1 MGPNG
6 SFVHRI
12 KTNKGGDSDGWMWT
26 HFVVNY
32 NCEQLVCCIFPL
44 VQPCCLSCYECFMDN
59 CLVKYADQCKC
70 GPVVTSRKRNV
81 AFNYFMLMFNLN
93 VLTKKKKILY
103 PYKDHAKCIHIGDVS
118 VYGSLTMGD
127 VLIRN

>member
-6 SFVHRI
+6 SFAHRI

-32 NCEQLVCCIFPL
+32 NCELLVCCIFPL
-44 VQPCCLSCYECFMDN
+44 VQPCCLFCYECFMDN

-81 AFNYFMLMFNLN
+81 AFNYFMLMCNLN
-93 VLTKKKKILY
+93 VLTKIKNIVSIQRPCKV
-103 PYKDHAKCIHIGDVS
+103 HIGDVS
-118 VYGSLTMGD
+118 VYGSLTM
-127 VLIRN
+127 